1 MCDPVTLGLAV
12 GGGLLS
18 ATGSIMS
25 GRSTKKAS
33 ELQRQIAEGNAAVLG
48 KQAEAEAE
56 LAKLPGVK
64 ARLDETRLGDQV
76 ERVLG
81 AQSARFGAR
90 GIDATSAS
98 PLLIAGFTAAQGETD
113 AALIRARGKL
123 EEAGALSR
131 VAATKGQIAGATG
144 QALGFEQKGDD
155 ALIAGYLGAGTALLT
170 GAAKAWP
177 GLSGG
182 ASSTFFSLG
191 PASGSFSG
199 AGDWR

>member
-1 MCDPVTLGLAV
+1 MCDPITLGLAL
-12 GGGLLS
+12 GAGALG
-18 ATGSIMS
+18 ATGAIMG

-33 ELQRQIAEGNAAVLG
+33 DLQMQIAEGNAAVLG
-48 KQAEAEAE
+48 KQAEAEEE

-76 ERVLG
+76 ERVLD
-81 AQSARFGAR
+81 AQTARFGAR

-98 PLLIAGFTAAQGETD
+98 PLLIAGFTAAQAETD
-113 AALIRARGKL
+113 KALIQSRGAL
-123 EEAGALSR
+123 EKASALSR

-144 QALGFEQKGDD
+144 QALGFAQKGDD

-182 ASSTFFSLG
+182 PSSTFFSLG

-199 AGDWR
+199 AGDWS